1 MNSEISALCGFLD
14 ESKSVYHAQRAVV
27 RRLENAG
34 YARLNEWEGWSLTP
48 GGKYYVTRGGSAA
61 AAFRIPEG
69 SPTGFLFSA
78 SHCDRPCLQYKGIL
92 EGGNYTRIAV
102 EGYGGAILSTWLD
115 RPLSL
120 AGRVSVATEDGIQN
134 KLIDIDRDLLVI
146 PNVAIHMNREV
157 NSGYKWNPAVDL
169 LPLAG
174 GPEAAQKLRSA
185 LEEAAGGKILGHD
198 LYLYLRQEATVWG
211 VGEEYISAQALD
223 DLECVWGCTQ
233 GFLES
238 KPSRAIPVLC
248 VFDSEE
254 VGSGSVQG
262 AASTFLREVVERI
275 CGSLG
280 YSQSRLLAQSFMVS
294 ADNAQAVHPNH
305 PEYADPSNAPVPG
318 GGVVLKFN
326 ANLRYC
332 TDGAAAAL
340 LRTFAEKAGIRVQD
354 YRNRADIPGGSTLG
368 RISLAQVSVPTAD
381 IGLAQLAMHSA
392 FETASA
398 KDAGDLLALMRA
410 YYSSALERTEDGCRV
425 I

>member
-1 MNSEISALCGFLD
+1 M
-14 ESKSVYHAQRAVV
+14 
-27 RRLENAG
+27 
-34 YARLNEWEGWSLTP
+34 
-48 GGKYYVTRGGSAA
+48 
-61 AAFRIPEG
+61 
-69 SPTGFLFSA
+69 
-78 SHCDRPCLQYKGIL
+78 
-92 EGGNYTRIAV
+92 
-102 EGYGGAILSTWLD
+102 
-115 RPLSL
+115 
-120 AGRVSVATEDGIQN
+120 
-134 KLIDIDRDLLVI
+134 
-146 PNVAIHMNREV
+146 
-157 NSGYKWNPAVDL
+157 
-169 LPLAG
+169 
-174 GPEAAQKLRSA
+174 
-185 LEEAAGGKILGHD
+185 
-198 LYLYLRQEATVWG
+198 
-211 VGEEYISAQALD
+211 
-223 DLECVWGCTQ
+223 
-233 GFLES
+233 
-238 KPSRAIPVLC
+238 LC

-262 AASTFLREVVERI
+262 AASTLLRDVVERI

-280 YSQSRLLAQSFMVS
+280 YPAGELLAQSFMVS

-318 GGVVLKFN
+318 GGVVVKFN

-340 LRTFAEKAGIRVQD
+340 LKIIAEKAGVRTQD

-368 RISLAQVSVPTAD
+368 RISLAQISVPTAD